1 MPLPQGLSGGEK
13 DASKI
18 LRSSRSSAENPKEV
32 ALSVALY
39 EAALWPNSHK
49 WMQYAWNWKNPRC
62 CGVHAVIGYCYCYC
76 YLLGSGEDAR
86 GRGISRL
93 APVLEKVKNSW
104 SQ

>member
-1 MPLPQGLSGGEK
+1 MRGTGKTLVAVEFMPP
-13 DASKI
+13 
-18 LRSSRSSAENPKEV
+18 SATATATAICLVGCWHN
-32 ALSVALY
+32 
-39 EAALWPNSHK
+39 
-49 WMQYAWNWKNPRC
+49 
-62 CGVHAVIGYCYCYC
+62 GIGHCYCYCYG